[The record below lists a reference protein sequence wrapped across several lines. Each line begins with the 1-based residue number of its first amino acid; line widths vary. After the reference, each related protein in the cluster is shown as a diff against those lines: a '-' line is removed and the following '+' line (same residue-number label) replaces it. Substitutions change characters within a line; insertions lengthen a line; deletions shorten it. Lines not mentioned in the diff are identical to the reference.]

1 MNENEWTTPDAF
13 DDRTQRLI
21 DALPTNATGDDE
33 DDGTAGRLTVVL
45 ARRRPTIT
53 AHLQRVRDLLDAES
67 RDSQWAMQLSAA
79 SADLCDQACIIRDF
93 YDVGTGCGSTQIRA
107 DRRAAVEDWNA
118 EALNWEK
125 FSDRARCVAD
135 WRLF

>member
-1 MNENEWTTPDAF
+1 MNENEWTTPEAF

-21 DALPTNATGDDE
+21 DALPTNATGDD
-33 DDGTAGRLTVVL
+33 DDGTAGRLTAVL
-45 ARRRPTIT
+45 ARRKPTVA
-53 AHLQRVRDLLDAES
+53 AHLQRVRALLDAES

-93 YDVGTGCGSTQIRA
+93 YDIGTGCGSTQIRA

-118 EALNWEK
+118 EALNWER